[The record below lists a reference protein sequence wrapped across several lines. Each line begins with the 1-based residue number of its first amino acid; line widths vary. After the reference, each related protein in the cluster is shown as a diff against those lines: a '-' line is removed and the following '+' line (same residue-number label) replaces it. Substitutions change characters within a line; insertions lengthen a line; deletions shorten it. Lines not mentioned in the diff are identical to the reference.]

1 MAGSPL
7 VNHAGLLPGQIPPPT
22 IPAIQTGP
30 NGEQTFDPNWYL
42 FLYNLWKNVLQSQSG
57 SVAVPPAVFVPIEDI
72 DVSAADIYQASRG
85 IANSLEL
92 QPDSPDVYPTL
103 RDMANSLLLGQS
115 DLLQDPVPLA
125 QPSASISLTGSPMTW
140 SAPATGALAI
150 SGTVVTAVSVKR
162 QGTTIATGQTVGMVP
177 VSKFDQVVITYTGTP
192 VLVFLPT

>member
-1 MAGSPL
+1 MARAS
-7 VNHAGLLPGQIPPPT
+7 ALPNQIPP
-22 IPAIQTGP
+22 QTVPIVAPGP
-30 NGEQTFDPNWYL
+30 NGELTVDVNWYL
-42 FLYNLWKNVLQSQSG
+42 FLYNLWKNVLQGQTNG
-57 SVAVPPAVFVPIEDI
+57 AVVVPPAVFIPIEDV
-72 DVSAADIYQASRG
+72 DVSSADIYQAYRG

-115 DLLQDPVPLA
+115 DLLQDPTPLA

-177 VSKFDQVVITYTGTP
+177 VSKFDQVVISYTGTP